1 MRASVC
7 PDHRGREKPMPGLC
21 IGTAAPPRLL
31 HLAGGASYA
40 LGNTRQDMSND
51 RNRRIPRQGKTG
63 LDHRQEDRRQVSGAS
78 APGSR
83 CLRARTRPFSAVP
96 SASPEK
102 RRLRD
107 RPSLPQRPLR
117 GRSSGLAFEDRL
129 TALDKI
135 TGECRIS
142 LQNKYPVSDPAL
154 SEPGNV
160 CLRAFL
166 DDFVRTVSARAALT
180 GSGSAVKLF
189 ISCARL
195 PA

>member
-1 MRASVC
+1 MPPGSDTPFQCRPKRKPGKKAAAGSSIAS
-7 PDHRGREKPMPGLC
+7 
-21 IGTAAPPRLL
+21 AAP
-31 HLAGGASYA
+31 A
-40 LGNTRQDMSND
+40 
-51 RNRRIPRQGKTG
+51 
-63 LDHRQEDRRQVSGAS
+63 
-78 APGSR
+78 
-83 CLRARTRPFSAVP
+83 AR
-96 SASPEK
+96 EII
-102 RRLRD
+102 
-107 RPSLPQRPLR
+107 
-117 GRSSGLAFEDRL
+117 GILAFEDRL

-166 DDFVRTVSARAALT
+166 DDFVRTVGARAALT